1 MAMQPEAIPRHFTPV
16 MERILYEI
24 AQEGGE
30 DEAGPGPQSQDL
42 WAVLLRDGEDLA
54 AQAREYLSLADTDVA
69 EADLDDDDW
78 RILEAAAGVIV
89 TKDATGE
96 VRVQAHD
103 TEADLAAA
111 WSALMSELS
120 PEEPGAPTVVSPEES
135 DDNPT

>member
-1 MAMQPEAIPRHFTPV
+1 MQSESLPRQFTPV

-30 DEAGPGPQSQDL
+30 DEVGPGPQTQDL
-42 WAVLLRDGEDLA
+42 WAVLLRDGQDLA
-54 AQAREYLSLADTDVA
+54 VQAREYLSTA
-69 EADLDDDDW
+69 EEIDESDLDEEDW

-89 TKDATGE
+89 TKDAAGE

-103 TEADLAAA
+103 SEADLAAA
-111 WSALMSELS
+111 WTAVMSELS